1 MNAHYFQHVPFEGL
15 GSIEAWLRDAGYAI
29 TCTRFFES
37 PDIPDL
43 SGIDLLIVM
52 GGPMSVND
60 EAEFPWLVQEKG
72 FIREAV
78 QAGKPVLGVCLGA
91 QLIASALG
99 AKVSKNPV
107 KEIGWFPIQGL
118 SGDERAVFRFPPET
132 TVFHWHGDTF
142 DLPAGAIRLA
152 RSPACVNQAF
162 QVGRATLGLQFHLET
177 TPESAAALV
186 ANCRAELIPA
196 DYVQSEARILAA
208 EPETYRAINALM
220 DAVLAFL
227 HHRAKAA

>member
-43 SGIDLLIVM
+43 SDIDLLIVM

>member
-43 SGIDLLIVM
+43 SDIDLLIVM

-60 EAEFPWLVQEKG
+60 EAEFPWLAQEKG

-118 SGDERAVFRFPPET
+118 PGNERAAFRFPPET